1 MGEVYDEDGDL
12 ILREYVALTDNLH
25 FFTPDTNPSI
35 IIVSPVDE
43 LEDAVEQGVEVNGVV
58 DYGDGL
64 LYEDYIERLKEY
76 LAEILPG
83 IEPTVFSYEAL
94 DNNDPLLDG
103 WRGKGLYQYDPE
115 AEVNPTRRGAR
126 FFYQVEDIEDPEDE
140 EGEGYPMGRLYHDYW
155 DPLLFGI
162 GEDRDLDMADYP
174 VQRPDLL
181 VCSGQ
186 SYWKPKV
193 RVIAVS
199 FEADADADY
208 GDSTIASPTAS
219 FAPFL
224 TVSGHCP
231 VERIATST
239 HSIPALRVSCVPFW
253 RVTQRS
259 PVAKTAT
266 FRRSTGRSALSLSH
280 TTIYA
285 DHPQMRQLNLDP
297 NLTQRVSRPE
307 P

>member
-1 MGEVYDEDGDL
+1 MGEVYDDDGDL

-43 LEDAVEQGVEVNGVV
+43 LEDAVEQGVEVNGIV
-58 DYGDGL
+58 DYGEGL
-64 LYEDYIERLKEY
+64 LYDDYIERLKEY

-115 AEVNPTRRGAR
+115 ADVNPTQRGAR
-126 FFYQVEDIEDPEDE
+126 FFYQAEDIEDPEDE

-155 DPLLFGI
+155 DPLLFGD
-162 GEDRDLDMADYP
+162 GEDRHLEMADYP

-181 VCSGQ
+181 VCGGE

-193 RVIAVS
+193 RVIAVY
-199 FEADADADY
+199 F
-208 GDSTIASPTAS
+208 
-219 FAPFL
+219 
-224 TVSGHCP
+224 
-231 VERIATST
+231 
-239 HSIPALRVSCVPFW
+239 
-253 RVTQRS
+253 
-259 PVAKTAT
+259 
-266 FRRSTGRSALSLSH
+266 
-280 TTIYA
+280 
-285 DHPQMRQLNLDP
+285 
-297 NLTQRVSRPE
+297 
-307 P
+307 